1 LNQRLCSALH
11 TDTIETQETT
21 VKKLILCAAIAATVM
36 GALPASGDVVV
47 RDRDGDRDGY
57 RHRNEWRRHHA
68 DCRVVKIRTRMA
80 NGTVIIRTKRMCGR

>member
-1 LNQRLCSALH
+1 M
-11 TDTIETQETT
+11 
-21 VKKLILCAAIAATVM
+21 KKLILCAAIAATVM
-36 GALPASGDVVV
+36 GALPASAQVVIRERGDVVV